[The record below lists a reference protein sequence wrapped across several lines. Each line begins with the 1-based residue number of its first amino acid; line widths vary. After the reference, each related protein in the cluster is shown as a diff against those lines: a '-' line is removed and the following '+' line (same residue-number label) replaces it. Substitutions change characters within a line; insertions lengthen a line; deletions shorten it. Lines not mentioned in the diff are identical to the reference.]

1 MAGLKQ
7 TIFKGMI
14 ENFRCEDAEKYLCV
28 DNDSAGLNFIASV
41 KSEYPNVKML
51 TPIGEHKDQN
61 DQLKDIKTHNTNNL
75 NEWRIKMEAEKGDN
89 ISKNIESNK
98 HYEQIEKI

>member
-1 MAGLKQ
+1 MPEFWARRQKLNFQWKRGCIVKNNEDIIEKRRTEMAGLKQ

-51 TPIGEHKDQN
+51 TPIGEHKD
-61 DQLKDIKTHNTNNL
+61 
-75 NEWRIKMEAEKGDN
+75 
-89 ISKNIESNK
+89 
-98 HYEQIEKI
+98 